1 MMEFVQIAIDG
12 PAGAGKST
20 IAKELAKGLNYTY
33 IDTGAMY
40 RALTHQVLN
49 KQVSVNDLRRVLE
62 VAKNTDIAF
71 EKGNIFIDNKEVND
85 EVRSS
90 IVSKNVSFIAR
101 IPEVRDILV
110 DLQRKIASNQN
121 VVMDGRDIGTK
132 VLPHATLKIFLTA
145 SVEER
150 AKRRYIELKEKGL
163 EVNLAE
169 IEDEII
175 TRDKM
180 DEERS
185 CSPLKVAEDAIVIDT
200 TGKSIQ
206 EVIRQ
211 IISFLNERI

>member
-1 MMEFVQIAIDG
+1 MEFVQIAIDG